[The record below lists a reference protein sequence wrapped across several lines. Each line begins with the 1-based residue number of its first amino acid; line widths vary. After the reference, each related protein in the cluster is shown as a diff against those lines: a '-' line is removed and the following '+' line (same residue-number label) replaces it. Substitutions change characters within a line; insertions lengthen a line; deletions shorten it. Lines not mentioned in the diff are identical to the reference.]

1 MRQAPLEK
9 LPDFSEIEKRVFE
22 ARKDGH
28 IYIGGVKITPEIR
41 DLLKEQSKYLE
52 TSQLWEIL
60 NASIANEAV
69 NLSLIQ
75 SQNFDHVQFAK
86 ALWHWSAFMQKVVK
100 RLSTAV

>member
-1 MRQAPLEK
+1 LEK

-22 ARKDGH
+22 VRKDGF
-28 IYIGGVKITPEIR
+28 YIGGVKITPEIR

-60 NASIANEAV
+60 NASIANEAI

-75 SQNFDHVQFAK
+75 SQNFEHVQFAK
-86 ALWHWSAFMQKVVK
+86 ALWHWSAFMQKVVNK
-100 RLSTAV
+100 LSTVDASH